1 MTTEEKVEELR
12 HNLITFVEEVMA
24 QTKRDGEMVDNIMSI
39 LTTHGEGF
47 KTMQSIS
54 DNVVTMLQEEER
66 FRIRLTTRMDAIE
79 SRLSALEA
87 RFSQE
92 MESSDQQSDNPD
104 DPKPI
109 IYF

>member
-12 HNLITFVEEVMA
+12 HNLVTFVEEVMA
-24 QTKRDGEMVDNIMSI
+24 QTKRDGEMIDNIMSI

-66 FRIRLTTRMDAIE
+66 FRIRIITRMDAIE
-79 SRLSALEA
+79 ERLSALEA

>member
-12 HNLITFVEEVMA
+12 HNLVTFVGDVMA
-24 QTKRDGEMVDNIMSI
+24 QSKRDREMIDNIMSI
-39 LTTHGEGF
+39 LTLHSEGF
-47 KTMQSIS
+47 KTLQSIS
-54 DNVVTMLQEEER
+54 EKVVTMLQEEER

-79 SRLSALEA
+79 ERLSALEA